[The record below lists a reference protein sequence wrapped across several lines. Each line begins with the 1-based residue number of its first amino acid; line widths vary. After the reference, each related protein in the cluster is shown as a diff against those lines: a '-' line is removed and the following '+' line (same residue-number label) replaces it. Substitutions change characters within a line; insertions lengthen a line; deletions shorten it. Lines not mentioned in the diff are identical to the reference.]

1 MTLNVFEA
9 RLRHEQIARDFNL
22 TAEEIE
28 ETWDLALQIRDIKYP
43 PGPNA
48 EEEKIL
54 IRMGKIWS
62 RRIKESKR

>member
-1 MTLNVFEA
+1 MTLNLFEA
-9 RLRHEQIARDFNL
+9 RLRHEQIAREFDF
-22 TAEEIE
+22 TPEETE

-54 IRMGKIWS
+54 IRMGAILSK
-62 RRIKESKR
+62 RIKASKQ

>member
-1 MTLNVFEA
+1 MTLNIFEA
-9 RLRHEQIARDFNL
+9 RLRHEQITREFNF
-22 TAEEIE
+22 TPEETE

-62 RRIKESKR
+62 NRLKESKK